1 MKKVM
6 IVEDDEG
13 IMEAMQAAFE
23 MEGYETLALTNAKH
37 VMTHITEWKPDI
49 IILDYLLSGMNG
61 KEICS
66 EIKTSKAT
74 SAIPVI
80 MLSAHPNAKNEI
92 GTCADAFMP
101 KPFDLFDLI
110 HRADELIR

>member
-1 MKKVM
+1 M
-6 IVEDDEG
+6 IVEDDDG

-23 MEGYETLALTNAKH
+23 MEGYQTLSLTNAKH
-37 VMTHITEWKPDI
+37 VMSHIAEWKPDI

-66 EIKTSKAT
+66 DIKTSPETAN
-74 SAIPVI
+74 IPVI

-92 GTCADAFMP
+92 GSCADAFMP

-110 HRADELIR
+110 QRADQLIG